1 MEMHKFKEGDNIFV
15 MTINQ
20 LRIFIKV
27 AEKLNFTDAA
37 EELFMTQPAVSRAI
51 SSLESELGVALFH
64 RNKKRGIHLTSM
76 GYASVQEFRKV
87 IHLVN
92 KVEEYADDE
101 KGLKSGKIRI
111 GSFVAASSYFLP
123 QVISYIK
130 DRYPD
135 IKFELKEG
143 TSDQVKKWLDDYQI
157 DVGIVAS
164 PAADY
169 EHFVLIKDKMV
180 AVLPPNHRL
189 TEKEIVTIE
198 ELGNEDLILCKGGHE
213 AAVNEAFANRH
224 INLNDGITVQSGE
237 TLVKMVNNELGI
249 GIISEFTLATIS
261 HVLPLKIITPAIKRE
276 IRLICPS
283 FENASVSVKYFVDV
297 LKKFSAE
304 QWDAGIQPRKNNRNR
319 SFIK

>member
-1 MEMHKFKEGDNIFV
+1 MHKLTKGDNIFV

-51 SSLESELGVALFH
+51 SSLESELGVSLFY
-64 RNKKRGIHLTSM
+64 RDKKRGIHLTPI
-76 GYASVQEFRKV
+76 GTATVQEFRKV
-87 IHLVN
+87 IQLVN
-92 KVEEYADDE
+92 KVEEFADEE

-130 DRYPD
+130 SRYPD

-143 TSDQVKKWLDDYQI
+143 TSDQVKKWIDDYQI

-164 PAADY
+164 PTTDY
-169 EHFVLIKDKMV
+169 EHFVLLKDKMV
-180 AVLPPNHRL
+180 VVLPPNHRL

-198 ELGNEDLILCKGGHE
+198 ELGNEELILCKGGHE
-213 AAVNEAFANRH
+213 AAVNEAFANEH
-224 INLNDGITVQSGE
+224 MNLNDGITVQSGE
-237 TLVKMVNNELGI
+237 TLVKMVNNGLGA
-249 GIISEFTLATIS
+249 GIISEFTLATVP
-261 HVLPLKIITPAIKRE
+261 HTLPLKTISPAIKRD
-276 IRLICPS
+276 ICLITSS
-283 FENASVSVKYFVDV
+283 FDDLSISVKYFVDI
-297 LKKFSAE
+297 LKKFTEE
-304 QWDAGIQPRKNNRNR
+304 QRDEEITSSLKV
-319 SFIK
+319 